1 MSKNKLVFEK
11 ANYMLMLLG
20 VLVLIVGFIVMNM
33 DKEAYGF
40 GTLGLTVGP
49 IIVMIGFLIQFFAI
63 LHKPK
68 KQE

>member
-1 MSKNKLVFEK
+1 MNKNKLVFEK
-11 ANYMLMLLG
+11 ANYLLMLLG
-20 VLVLIVGFIVMNM
+20 VVVLIFGFIVMNM
-33 DKEAYGF
+33 DNEPYGF
-40 GTLGLTVGP
+40 GKLGLTVGP

>member
-1 MSKNKLVFEK
+1 MSKTKLVFEK

-20 VLVLIVGFIVMNM
+20 VAVLIAGFIVMNM
-33 DKEAYGF
+33 DKEPYGF

-63 LHKPK
+63 FHKSK

>member
-20 VLVLIVGFIVMNM
+20 VAVLILGFIVMNM
-33 DKEAYGF
+33 DKEPYGF
-40 GTLGLTVGP
+40 GQLGITVGP
-49 IIVMIGFLIQFFAI
+49 IIVMAGFLIQFFAI

>member
-20 VLVLIVGFIVMNM
+20 VAVLIAGFIVMNM
-33 DKEAYGF
+33 DKEPYGF
-40 GTLGLTVGP
+40 GTLGLTTGP
-49 IIVMIGFLIQFFAI
+49 IIVMLGFLIQFFAI

>member
-20 VLVLIVGFIVMNM
+20 VAVLIAGFIVMNM
-33 DKEAYGF
+33 DKEPYGF
-40 GTLGLTVGP
+40 GTLGLTTGP
-49 IIVMIGFLIQFFAI
+49 IIVMTGFLIQFFAI